1 MDFTTTQSF
10 DATAAEVF
18 ECYRSAKLVGA
29 LPGFGP
35 LSAAEPLSVN
45 QLDGTT
51 VVRLRYRFVGD
62 LPSAALA
69 VVHPSKLTWVEETTY
84 DHGTLRASVA
94 LLPDYYSN
102 KLQASARVLFDDV
115 GTGSTRTVA
124 GSMKVR
130 VPLVGGQVERVIV
143 NGLVEYL
150 DEEAAHVA
158 RYLAHT

>member
-10 DATAAEVF
+10 DASAAEVF
-18 ECYRSAKLVGA
+18 ECYRTARLAGV

-35 LSAAEPLSVN
+35 LSAAEPLSVDER
-45 QLDGTT
+45 DGST

-62 LPSAALA
+62 LPSAATA
-69 VVHPSKLTWVEETTY
+69 VVHPSKLTWVEESTY
-84 DHGTLRASVA
+84 DHAALRARVR
-94 LLPDYYSN
+94 LLPDFYAK
-102 KLQASARVLFDDV
+102 KLQASATVVFDDV

-124 GSMKVR
+124 GSLKVR